1 MSSTTAFVAARDGT
15 PLLLR
20 HWAVTGGVPWATL
33 LITHGLAEH
42 SGRYEH
48 VGEHFAAAGID
59 AWALDL
65 RGFGRSGGPR
75 AWVDRWSLLHDDLEA
90 QIATLRAAAPA
101 RPLVMY
107 VHSLGGLVTLG
118 YVLDGR
124 AQPDALVLTAP
135 AISASVP
142 AWQRAV
148 VTGLNRIAPRTMIP
162 NRLDGS
168 VLAADPAVGT
178 AYFADPYNVHG
189 TTVRFASLAF
199 AEQRRVG
206 DALDRLAIP
215 TLVLHGDDD
224 ELVPT
229 ATSEALHGRT
239 GVIREVLA
247 GRRHEIHNEADPEVV
262 LDRVVA
268 WIRATV

>member
-1 MSSTTAFVAARDGT
+1 MSSTTEHVAARDGT
-15 PLLLR
+15 PLLVR
-20 HWAVTGGVPWATL
+20 HWAVAGGAPWATL

-59 AWALDL
+59 IWAMDL
-65 RGFGRSGGPR
+65 RGFGRSGGRR

-90 QIATLRAAAPA
+90 QVTALRAAAPS
-101 RPLVMY
+101 RPIVMY
-107 VHSLGGLVTLG
+107 GHSLGGLVTLG

-124 AQPDALVLTAP
+124 AQPNALVLTAP
-135 AISASVP
+135 AISAAVP
-142 AWQRAV
+142 AWQRGL
-148 VTGLNRIAPRTMIP
+148 VTLLNRIAPRTTIP
-162 NRLDGS
+162 NRLDGD
-168 VLAADPAVGT
+168 VLAYDPAVGT
-178 AYFADPYNVHG
+178 AYFADPLNVHR

-199 AEQRRVG
+199 AEQRRVS
-206 DALDRLAIP
+206 DSLDRLAIP
-215 TLVLHGDDD
+215 TLVLHGGED

-229 ATSEALHGRT
+229 ATSESLAGRS
-239 GVIREVLA
+239 GVTREVMA
-247 GRRHEIHNEADPEVV
+247 GRRHEIHNEPDPEVV

>member
-1 MSSTTAFVAARDGT
+1 MSSTTEHVAARDGT

-20 HWAVTGGVPWATL
+20 HWAVSSGEAWATL

-48 VGEHFAAAGID
+48 VGEHFAGAGID
-59 AWALDL
+59 SWALDF
-65 RGFGRSGGPR
+65 RGFGRSGGLR
-75 AWVDRWSLLHDDLEA
+75 AWIERWSLLHDDLEA
-90 QIATLRAAAPA
+90 QVMARRAAAPG
-101 RPLVMY
+101 RPIVLY
-107 VHSLGGLVTLG
+107 GHSLGGLVTLG

-135 AISASVP
+135 AIGASVP
-142 AWQRAV
+142 AWQRAL
-148 VTGLNRIAPRTMIP
+148 VTILSRVAPRVTIP

-168 VLAADPAVGT
+168 VLSYDPAVGS
-178 AYFADPYNVHG
+178 AYFTDPLNVHR

-199 AEQRRVG
+199 AEQRRVS
-206 DALDRLAIP
+206 ASLDRLAIP
-215 TLVLHGDDD
+215 TLVLHGADD

-229 ATSEALHGRT
+229 ATTESLGGRA

-247 GRRHEIHNEADPEVV
+247 GRRHEIHNEPDPEVV
-262 LDRVVA
+262 LDRVIA